1 MSMHPGGPVT
11 VREALGVLRRWQ
23 AHPLAGEGGLDR
35 SVMWCTAM
43 RARLPAFDHLQ
54 TGEFALVSL
63 EMVRALR
70 ARVMSLSLPSIVRQ
84 LADLHVAAI
93 GIADLRDTL
102 LLAPDDARGLAAAR
116 TLADQR
122 DVPLIAL
129 AANNLGEVEHELI
142 AYLIARR
149 ERHPLSAEPSA
160 VDAARLRESLR
171 SETLDALLTG
181 AFPAEHAMR
190 SRALQLGFDLSRPHA
205 VLWVDLSPHRSLTDA
220 QNDSFSPRGADP
232 TAAHVADEL
241 AVSLKAWTH
250 AREGEV
256 AALLPVPR
264 DGAGIDALAQKID
277 SVLTKLLPVQ
287 PWSAGLGEPAT
298 ATTEVHRSSNEARDA
313 ARLGILVRGARHV
326 VRSTDLGVYRLLV
339 SLRDSGEL
347 APFVHRTLAPLLAEP
362 RYGDKLVDTL
372 DAYLACNGNVSQ
384 AKDRLHLH
392 RNSLSY
398 RLARARNLLG
408 RDIDDPE
415 TRLALDLALRGR
427 RVLDSTDHA

>member
-23 AHPLAGEGGLDR
+23 ARTLAGAAGLDR

-54 TGEFALVSL
+54 TGEFSLVSM

-70 ARVMSLSLPSIVRQ
+70 ARVMSLSLPGVVRQ

-93 GIADLRDTL
+93 GIADLRDDVPL
-102 LLAPDDARGLAAAR
+102 SPDEARNLAAAR
-116 TLADQR
+116 ALADDR
-122 DVPLIAL
+122 GVPLIAL
-129 AANNLGEVEHELI
+129 AANNLGEIEHELI

-171 SETLDALLTG
+171 GEALEALLTG
-181 AFPAEHAMR
+181 TFTAEHAMR
-190 SRALQLGFDLSRPHA
+190 SRALQLGFDLSRPHV
-205 VLWVDLSPHRSLTDA
+205 VLWVDLAPHRSPADA
-220 QNDSFSPRGADP
+220 TNDTFSPREADP
-232 TAAHVADEL
+232 TAAHVSDEL
-241 AVSLKAWTH
+241 AASLKAWTR
-250 AREGEV
+250 ARAGEV
-256 AALLPVPR
+256 AALLPLPR
-264 DGAGIDALAQKID
+264 DGGGYEALTQSIDAL
-277 SVLTKLLPVQ
+277 LTRALPAQ

-298 ATTEVHRSSNEARDA
+298 ATAEVHRSANEARDA
-313 ARLGILVRGARHV
+313 ARLGVLVRGARHV
-326 VRSTDLGVYRLLV
+326 VRATELGVYRLLV
-339 SLRDSGEL
+339 SLRDAGEL
-347 APFVHRTLAPLLAEP
+347 APFVERTLAPLRRDP
-362 RYGDKLVDTL
+362 RYGDKLVESL

-384 AKDRLHLH
+384 AKERLHLH

-398 RLARARNLLG
+398 RLARASELLG
-408 RDIDDPE
+408 RDLDDPE

-427 RVLDSTDHA
+427 RVLDTTDHA

>member
-1 MSMHPGGPVT
+1 MHPGGPVT

-23 AHPLAGEGGLDR
+23 ARTLAGAAGLDR

-70 ARVMSLSLPSIVRQ
+70 ARVMSLSLPGIVRQ

-93 GIADLRDTL
+93 GIADLRD
-102 LLAPDDARGLAAAR
+102 DDAPLSPDEARNLAAAR
-116 TLADQR
+116 ALADER
-122 DVPLIAL
+122 GVPLIAL

-171 SETLDALLTG
+171 GEALEALLTG
-181 AFPAEHAMR
+181 TFTAEHAMR

-205 VLWVDLSPHRSLTDA
+205 VLWVDLSPHRSPADA
-220 QNDSFSPRGADP
+220 TNDTFGPRDADP

-241 AVSLKAWTH
+241 AASLRAWTH

-256 AALLPVPR
+256 AALLPLPR
-264 DGAGIDALAQKID
+264 DGAGTEAIAQSIEALLAKA
-277 SVLTKLLPVQ
+277 LPAQ
-287 PWSAGLGEPAT
+287 PWSAGLGEPVT
-298 ATTEVHRSSNEARDA
+298 ATVEVHRSANEARDA
-313 ARLGILVRGARHV
+313 ARLGVMVRGARHV
-326 VRSTDLGVYRLLV
+326 VRVADLGVYRLLV
-339 SLRDSGEL
+339 SLRDAGEL
-347 APFVHRTLAPLLAEP
+347 APFVERTLAPLLSDP
-362 RYGDKLVDTL
+362 RYGDKLVETL

-384 AKDRLHLH
+384 AKERLHLH

-398 RLARARNLLG
+398 RLARASELLG
-408 RDIDDPE
+408 RNLDDPE
-415 TRLALDLALRGR
+415 TRLALNLALRGR
-427 RVLDSTDHA
+427 HVLVTTDHA